1 MIWRSSGARAATERR
16 ARAAYRRPGPTDN
29 LGCAYASSMNCTCA
43 DSVYISPRLHLTE
56 RFCDTAPPG
65 SQALTSAYHFGHVGH
80 YNRFAILRTCDLA
93 NMRTCEL
100 ANMRTCDTIRAA
112 LRCGV
117 RYVRYEW
124 RRRSRGNERLNSL
137 EYSNRV
143 CCKHATRPQS
153 HSQAHT
159 HLRFAKDILNKLS
172 PCARAVCA
180 NNMATELPAQSASRI
195 YAVHPQ

>member
-1 MIWRSSGARAATERR
+1 M
-16 ARAAYRRPGPTDN
+16 
-29 LGCAYASSMNCTCA
+29 
-43 DSVYISPRLHLTE
+43 
-56 RFCDTAPPG
+56 
-65 SQALTSAYHFGHVGH
+65 GHVGH

-159 HLRFAKDILNKLS
+159 HLRFASIWATAADPTKPTRKDILNKLGTRGRPDGADAEEAFKIVEGPS
-172 PCARAVCA
+172 
-180 NNMATELPAQSASRI
+180 ATALPSRSDESGLRLRF
-195 YAVHPQ
+195 